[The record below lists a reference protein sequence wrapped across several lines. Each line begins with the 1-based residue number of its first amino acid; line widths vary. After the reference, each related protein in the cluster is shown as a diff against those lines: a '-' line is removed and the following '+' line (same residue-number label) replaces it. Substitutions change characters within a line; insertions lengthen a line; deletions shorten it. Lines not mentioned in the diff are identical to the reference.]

1 MTLNIL
7 EYDSAYQN
15 KIIVK
20 MNICPEMQC
29 YLPSRQFCFLLIIH
43 FYLKKR
49 LQCLKKFFLF
59 SSCYFQNGSY
69 NTKFVEYFYEN
80 SKNNAHMTILF

>member
-20 MNICPEMQC
+20 MDICQEMQC
-29 YLPSRQFCFLLIIH
+29 YLPSRRFCFLLIIH

-49 LQCLKKFFLF
+49 LQCLKKFFCF
-59 SSCYFQNGSY
+59 PAVIS
-69 NTKFVEYFYEN
+69 KIAV
-80 SKNNAHMTILF
+80 SKNF